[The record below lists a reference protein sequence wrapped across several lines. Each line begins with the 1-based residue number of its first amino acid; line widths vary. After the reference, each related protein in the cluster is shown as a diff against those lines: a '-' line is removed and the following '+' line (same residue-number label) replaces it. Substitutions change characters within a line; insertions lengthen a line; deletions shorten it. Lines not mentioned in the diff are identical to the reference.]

1 MSRNVWENGAPAQRA
16 GEWLSSASD
25 SERTSDRRPGLPSH
39 LDGVRGKGQG
49 RTIGVTHW
57 VCLSVDLADP
67 QLPERVRHRHT
78 LAVQN
83 RSLPQYV
90 DDLLRLVPHSL
101 PSLVLLVRVG
111 WRRRRPS
118 SASPAAHSTVCS
130 SWCTTSARLST
141 GIVTRIGFR
150 SVTCW
155 HHASRSRLVRLQ
167 AARRKPLRYA
177 SERRSFSQR

>member
-83 RSLPQYV
+83 LSLPQYV

-141 GIVTRIGFR
+141 GISR
-150 SVTCW
+150 SPQGSVSEASRLVA
-155 HHASRSRLVRLQ
+155 HHASAKLASNGASFRQRAVNLRSRT
-167 AARRKPLRYA
+167 LR
-177 SERRSFSQR
+177 